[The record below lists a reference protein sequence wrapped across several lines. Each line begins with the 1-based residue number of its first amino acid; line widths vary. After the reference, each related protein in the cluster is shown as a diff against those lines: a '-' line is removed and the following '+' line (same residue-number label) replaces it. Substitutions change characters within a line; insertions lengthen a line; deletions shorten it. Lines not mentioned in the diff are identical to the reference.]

1 MNIRKGDKVIVI
13 SGADKGK
20 TGVVQKALPKLD
32 KVVVEGVNVRKKHRK
47 PTQSNPEGSIV
58 DIYAPIHV
66 SNVALI
72 DPKTK
77 KATRVG
83 IKVENGKKI
92 RVSSAITCYLLSLIC
107 FR

>member
-1 MNIRKGDKVIVI
+1 MKIKKGDKVIVI

-20 TGVVQKALPKLD
+20 TGVVQKAHPSLN
-32 KVVVEGVNVRKKHRK
+32 KVVVEGVNLRKKHKK
-47 PTQSNPEGSIV
+47 PTQQNPEGSIV

-83 IKVENGKKI
+83 TMVDKKGKKI
-92 RVSSAITCYLLSLIC
+92 RVSTAKAGRNKLD
-107 FR
+107 

>member
-1 MNIRKGDKVIVI
+1 MIIKKGDKVIVI

-47 PTQSNPEGSIV
+47 PTQANPEGSIV

-83 IKVENGKKI
+83 FQVENCKKVRVSVGKKA
-92 RVSSAITCYLLSLIC
+92 SGSKLD
-107 FR
+107 

>member
-72 DPKTK
+72 DPKDG

-83 IKVENGKKI
+83 FKVENGQEV
-92 RVSSAITCYLLSLIC
+92 RVSKRSGEVISK
-107 FR
+107 

>member
-1 MNIRKGDKVIVI
+1 MKIKKGDKVIVI

-20 TGVVQKALPKLD
+20 TGVVQKAHPSLN
-32 KVVVEGVNVRKKHRK
+32 KVVVEGVNLRKKHKK
-47 PTQSNPEGSIV
+47 PTQQNPEGSIV

-83 IKVENGKKI
+83 TMVDKKEKKI
-92 RVSSAITCYLLSLIC
+92 RVSTAKAGRNKLD
-107 FR
+107 

>member
-1 MNIRKGDKVIVI
+1 MKIKKGDKVIVI

-20 TGVVQKALPKLD
+20 TGVVQKAHPSLN
-32 KVVVEGVNVRKKHRK
+32 KVVVEGVNLRKKHKK
-47 PTQSNPEGSIV
+47 PTQQNPEGSIV

-72 DPKTK
+72 DPKAK

-83 IKVENGKKI
+83 TMVDKKGKKI
-92 RVSSAITCYLLSLIC
+92 RVSTAKAGRNKLD
-107 FR
+107 